1 MRNVSLQQSIADFL
15 QEYFK
20 PTKSIKM
27 VCILWGCKLTIVLVF
42 IKIEKDGISQ
52 NFSASFMAEVLDT
65 KSVGSF

>member
-1 MRNVSLQQSIADFL
+1 
-15 QEYFK
+15 
-20 PTKSIKM
+20 M